1 MRVIQAV
8 VYTSN
13 TGSTEQYARL
23 LGQETGL
30 PVCSLEKAKK
40 ALNAGAQILY
50 LGWVMAGGIQGYAD
64 AAKRYRI
71 PMVCAVGMEPAGKE
85 QELRE
90 KNGIPGDVAV
100 YSLQGGY
107 LPDRLHGIQ
116 KLMMRMIT
124 GGTAKTLAAKANRT
138 PEEDDLLALMSRG
151 GSRVSLENLAAPIQW
166 CRENLGGAGHE

>member
-1 MRVIQAV
+1 MIQAI

-13 TGSTEQYARL
+13 TGSTGQYARL

-30 PVCSLEKAKK
+30 PVCSLTEAKK
-40 ALNAGAQILY
+40 ALNEGTQIIY

-64 AAKRYRI
+64 AARLYRI

-90 KNGIPGDVAV
+90 KNGIPQDAAMYV
-100 YSLQGGY
+100 LQGGY
-107 LPDRLHGIQ
+107 SPDRLRGIQ

-124 GGTAKTLAAKANRT
+124 GSMAKKLAAKADRT
-138 PEEDDLLALMSRG
+138 PEEDDLLELMQHG
-151 GSRVSLENLAAPIQW
+151 GSRVSPEKLAAPIRW

>member
-1 MRVIQAV
+1 MIQAI

-30 PVCSLEKAKK
+30 PVRSLAEAKS
-40 ALNAGAQILY
+40 ALKSGAQILY

-64 AAKRYRI
+64 AVRLYRI

-90 KNGIPGDVAV
+90 KNGIPQDAALFA
-100 YSLQGGY
+100 LQGGY
-107 LPDRLHGIQ
+107 QPDRLRGVQ

-124 GGTAKTLAAKANRT
+124 GSMAKKLAAKADRT
-138 PEEDDLLALMSRG
+138 PEEDDLLDLMQHG
-151 GSRVSLENLAAPIQW
+151 GSRVSLEKLAAPLRW
-166 CRENLGGAGHE
+166 CRENLGGTRHE

>member
-1 MRVIQAV
+1 MIQAV

-13 TGSTEQYARL
+13 TGSTEQYAKL

-30 PVCSLEKAKK
+30 PVYPLEEARK
-40 ALNAGAQILY
+40 ALKSGTQILY

-64 AAKRYRI
+64 AARLYRI

-90 KNGIPGDVAV
+90 KNGIPQDAAL
-100 YSLQGGY
+100 YPLQGGY
-107 LPDRLHGIQ
+107 LPDRLRGVQ

-124 GGTAKTLAAKANRT
+124 GSMAKTLAAKADRT
-138 PEEDDLLALMSRG
+138 PGEDDLLDLMRHG
-151 GSRVSLENLAAPIQW
+151 GSRVSPENLAAPIRW
-166 CRENLGGAGHE
+166 CRENLGGAAHE

>member
-1 MRVIQAV
+1 MIQAS

-30 PVCSLEKAKK
+30 PVRSLAEAKN
-40 ALNAGAQILY
+40 ALKSGAQILY

-64 AAKRYRI
+64 AARLYRI

-90 KNGIPGDVAV
+90 KNGIPQDAAL
-100 YSLQGGY
+100 YALQGGY
-107 LPDRLHGIQ
+107 SPDRLRGIQ

-124 GGTAKTLAAKANRT
+124 GSMAKKLAAKADRT
-138 PEEDDLLALMSRG
+138 PEEDDLLELMQHG
-151 GSRVSLENLAAPIQW
+151 GSRVSLEKLAAPIQW
-166 CRENLGGAGHE
+166 CREHLGGAAHE

>member
-1 MRVIQAV
+1 MIQAV

-13 TGSTEQYARL
+13 TGSTEQYAKL

-30 PVCSLEKAKK
+30 PVCSLQEAKNT
-40 ALNAGAQILY
+40 LNAGAQILY
-50 LGWVMAGGIQGYAD
+50 LGWVMASAIQGYAD
-64 AAKRYRI
+64 AIRLYRI
-71 PMVCAVGMEPAGKE
+71 PMVCAVGMEPAGKQ

-90 KNGIPGDVAV
+90 KNGIPDDTAL
-100 YSLQGGY
+100 YTLQGGY

-124 GGTAKTLAAKANRT
+124 GSMAKTLAAKADRK
-138 PEEDDLLALMSRG
+138 PEEDDLLDLMRHG
-151 GSRVSLENLAAPIQW
+151 GSRVSLEKLAAPIQW

>member
-1 MRVIQAV
+1 MIQAI

-13 TGSTEQYARL
+13 TGSTGQYARL

-30 PVCSLEKAKK
+30 SVCSLTEAKK
-40 ALNAGAQILY
+40 ALNEGTQIIY

-64 AAKRYRI
+64 AARLYRI

-90 KNGIPGDVAV
+90 KNGIPQDAAL
-100 YSLQGGY
+100 YALQGGY
-107 LPDRLHGIQ
+107 SPDRLRGIQ

-124 GGTAKTLAAKANRT
+124 GSMAKKLAAKADRT
-138 PEEDDLLALMSRG
+138 PEEDDLLDLMQHG
-151 GSRVSLENLAAPIQW
+151 GSRVSLDNLAGPLRW
-166 CRENLGGAGHE
+166 CREHLGGARHE

>member
-1 MRVIQAV
+1 MIQAI

-30 PVCSLEKAKK
+30 PVLSLPEAKK
-40 ALNAGAQILY
+40 ALSTGTQILY
-50 LGWVMAGGIQGYAD
+50 LGWVMAGAIQGYAD
-64 AAKRYRI
+64 AARCYRI

-90 KNGIPGDVAV
+90 KNGIPQDAAL
-100 YSLQGGY
+100 YPLQGGY
-107 LPDRLHGIQ
+107 LPDRLRGVQ

-124 GGTAKTLAAKANRT
+124 GSMAKTLAAKADRT
-138 PEEDDLLALMSRG
+138 PGEDDLLDLMRHG
-151 GSRVSLENLAAPIQW
+151 GSRVSPENLAAPMRW
-166 CRENLGGAGHE
+166 CRENLGGAAHE

>member
-1 MRVIQAV
+1 MIQAI

-30 PVCSLEKAKK
+30 PACSLAEARKTV
-40 ALNAGAQILY
+40 NDGAQIVY
-50 LGWVMAGGIQGYAD
+50 LGWVMAGAIQGYAD
-64 AAKRYRI
+64 AARCYRI

-90 KNGIPGDVAV
+90 KNGIPQDAAL
-100 YSLQGGY
+100 YPLQGGY
-107 LPDRLHGIQ
+107 LPDRLRGVQ

-124 GGTAKTLAAKANRT
+124 GSIAKTLAAKANRT
-138 PEEDDLLALMSRG
+138 PEEDDLLELMRHG
-151 GSRVSLENLAAPIQW
+151 GSRVAPEKLAEPIRW
-166 CRENLGGAGHE
+166 YRERLGDSGHE